1 VNQDVD
7 QYSDELEQIQVNV
20 SCCCVGGCL
29 PLLFVKVVQAETALV
44 WVEPTASLMETRGER
59 GSSGAG

>member
-1 VNQDVD
+1 VNQGVD
-7 QYSDELEQIQVNV
+7 QCSDDLERIKVV

-44 WVEPTASLMETRGER
+44 WVEPTASLMDTRGY
-59 GSSGAG
+59 SGAG